1 MILRLPKSAPTQSP
15 PRIRL
20 APPEEVKPHRSRIP
34 TAHAHRWYSPFEIG
48 HGALASGSEN
58 SKHPQPQVAVF
69 MTQRAYV
76 RCCAHAGSDLDNE
89 VGGALVGKYRE
100 DVEAGQTFIVIEA
113 VLPAR
118 HTRQG
123 SSYLTF
129 TQDSLVAFHDDLDEC
144 YPGRELVGWFHTH
157 PRMGIFLSG
166 YDVWLHQNFFPN
178 PWQVALVIEP
188 HSSQGGFFIRQPEGQ
203 FDPRYYFGFY
213 ELTKNKRR
221 SVMCWSNL
229 HPEVA
234 TLLPEGG

>member
-1 MILRLPKSAPTQSP
+1 MILRLPKSAPPEAPS
-15 PRIRL
+15 RIRL
-20 APPEEVKPHRSRIP
+20 DPPEELKPRRAHIP
-34 TAHAHRWYSPFEIG
+34 TMHAHRWYSPFEIS
-48 HGALASGSEN
+48 HGVFYQTPVNLKSG
-58 SKHPQPQVAVF
+58 VVVF

-89 VGGALVGKYRE
+89 VGGALVGKYCE
-100 DVEAGQTFIVIEA
+100 DVETGQAFIVIEA
-113 VLPAR
+113 ALPAR

-129 TQDSLVAFHDDLDEC
+129 THDTLVAFHDDLDERH
-144 YPGRELVGWFHTH
+144 PGRELVGWFHTH

-188 HSSQGGFFIRQPEGQ
+188 YSSQGGFFIQQLDGQ
-203 FDPRYYFGFY
+203 LNPRHYFGFY
-213 ELTKNKRR
+213 ELAKNKRR

-229 HPEVA
+229 RSEIA
-234 TLLPEGG
+234 SLLPEGG